1 MQAVDGSCS
10 QQKPRAN
17 PEGLKAAVTPPAPP
31 STKVEDKPRPLA
43 HDIVTEMEDVK
54 SEPRSPPSK
63 PQELPPEIAARIAE
77 AERIAAEAEAEAAAY
92 AEHAAAIQA
101 EHDLQQ
107 QEENL
112 VKGSKV
118 QSFSKFQAELRAQQ
132 RQKQHKHKHER
143 KDKRHKS
150 DKHQA
155 ASTAS
160 QSSRAES
167 HADSAQIKEQV
178 AGYVAELLKPRFKA
192 NSISKEGYKWVVRK
206 TVEKVAASAT
216 GSAGGEFLT
225 EPRKAKIGKVVE
237 HYVSQHKHEATAA
250 ASNGHT

>member
-1 MQAVDGSCS
+1 MYACGF
-10 QQKPRAN
+10 A
-17 PEGLKAAVTPPAPP
+17 
-31 STKVEDKPRPLA
+31 
-43 HDIVTEMEDVK
+43 
-54 SEPRSPPSK
+54 
-63 PQELPPEIAARIAE
+63 QELPPEIAARIAE

-112 VKGSKV
+112 VRPCCLACRMTCFDQAHVCKILCSASIACSEQSIMCCPCVLYCCLVLYLDLFFFNVQAKGSKV

-155 ASTAS
+155 ASAAS

-167 HADSAQIKEQV
+167 HADTAQVHKS
-178 AGYVAELLKPRFKA
+178 LLVCIA
-192 NSISKEGYKWVVRK
+192 
-206 TVEKVAASAT
+206 
-216 GSAGGEFLT
+216 
-225 EPRKAKIGKVVE
+225 
-237 HYVSQHKHEATAA
+237 
-250 ASNGHT
+250 